1 MASNYRVVH
10 ALGAG
15 LLAGL
20 FAACSH
26 SQPKAAASWN
36 PSAAATYL
44 DQREAW
50 WMGWKVAARDHETFC
65 VSCHTVLPYALSRA
79 SLRPG
84 SADQV
89 PTVNEQRLLDNVR
102 KRVRLWKE
110 VSPYYGDQDYGA
122 NKAAE
127 SRGTEAVLNALI
139 LAVNDARRGQLSDDT
154 RAAFDNMWA
163 LQQTTG
169 EKKGAW
175 RWLDFGLRPWEAKDS
190 QYFGAALAAL
200 AVGTAP
206 QNYRSTPNIQNNL
219 QLLRAYLDSEYSTQS
234 SFDRMVLLYASTKLP
249 NLLIEPERRESIIR
263 EVLSKQLED
272 GGWSLSSLKRTWR
285 GSTVRAYVRSW
296 IRQDGTPVESKSDG
310 YATGL
315 AVFVLEQEGTAREN
329 AQVAQ
334 GLNWLVRNQNKTDGS
349 WPGYSLNKSRNPA
362 SNVGHFM
369 SDAATAYAALALTE
383 AIGN

>member
-1 MASNYRVVH
+1 MASNYKVVH
-10 ALGAG
+10 ALGACLLGG
-15 LLAGL
+15 LL
-20 FAACSH
+20 AACSH
-26 SQPKAAASWN
+26 SQPKADGSWN
-36 PSAAATYL
+36 RSAAATYL

-79 SLRPG
+79 SLRAG
-84 SADQV
+84 LADQV
-89 PTVNEQRLLDNVR
+89 PTANEQRLLDNVR

-139 LAVNDARRGQLSDDT
+139 LAVNDARLGQLSDDT
-154 RAAFDNMWA
+154 RAAFDDMWA

-175 RWLDFGLRPWEAKDS
+175 RWLDFGLKPWEARDS

-200 AVGTAP
+200 AVGVAP
-206 QNYRSTPNIQNNL
+206 QNYRSTSNIQNNV
-219 QLLRAYLDSEYSTQS
+219 QLLRAYLDREYLTQS

-249 NLLIEPERRESIIR
+249 NLIEPARRESIIR

-285 GSTVRAYVRSW
+285 GSTVRSYVLSW
-296 IRQDGTPVESKSDG
+296 IRQDGTPVERKSDG

-315 AVFVLEQEGTAREN
+315 ALFVLQQEVTAREN

-334 GLNWLVRNQNKTDGS
+334 GLTWLVRNQSKTDGS
-349 WPGYSLNKSRNPA
+349 WPAYSLNKSRNPS

-383 AIGN
+383 AVGN

>member
-1 MASNYRVVH
+1 MALNYKVLH
-10 ALGAG
+10 ALGAC

-20 FAACSH
+20 PAACSH
-26 SQPKAAASWN
+26 SQPKADGSWN
-36 PSAAATYL
+36 PGAAATYL

-84 SADQV
+84 LADQI

-110 VSPYYGDQDYGA
+110 VSPYYGDQDYGP

-139 LAVNDARRGQLSDDT
+139 LAVNDARSGQLSNDT

-163 LQQTTG
+163 LQQTAG

-175 RWLDFGLRPWEAKDS
+175 WWLDFELRPWEAQDS

-200 AVGTAP
+200 AVGVAP

-219 QLLRAYLDSEYSTQS
+219 QLLRAYLDREYSTQS
-234 SFDRMVLLYASTKLP
+234 SFDRTVLLYASTKLP
-249 NLLIEPERRESIIR
+249 NLIEPERRESIIQ

-285 GSTVRAYVRSW
+285 GSTVRSYVRSW
-296 IRQDGTPVESKSDG
+296 IRQDGTPVERKSDG

-315 AVFVLEQEGTAREN
+315 AVFVLEQVGTAREN

-349 WPGYSLNKSRNPA
+349 WPAYSLNKSRNLS

-383 AIGN
+383 AIPN

>member
-1 MASNYRVVH
+1 
-10 ALGAG
+10 
-15 LLAGL
+15 
-20 FAACSH
+20 
-26 SQPKAAASWN
+26 
-36 PSAAATYL
+36 
-44 DQREAW
+44 
-50 WMGWKVAARDHETFC
+50 MGWKVAARDHETFC

-272 GGWSLSSLKRTWR
+272 GGWSLSSLKRSWR

-315 AVFVLEQEGTAREN
+315 AVFVLGQEGTAREN

-334 GLNWLVRNQNKTDGS
+334 GLNWLVRNQNKIDGS